1 MLSVSIHS
9 TSTSNN
15 HMKKRTRVGL
25 FAVVALISMAIAAC
39 AEMGGT
45 TSKGSVRKEELLV
58 QTGFKVKAVTTQKQK
73 EHLAALAPNK
83 VSPVTYNGKLY
94 YAYPDAAHNRIYV
107 GRQPQYNAYRQLLGE
122 RIAELGPNLGISEET
137 AGPHRIVI
145 TQFDGWGP
153 LGE

>member
-1 MLSVSIHS
+1 
-9 TSTSNN
+9 
-15 HMKKRTRVGL
+15 MKNTTTVGA
-25 FAVVALISMAIAAC
+25 FAVVVLISTMIVAC

-45 TSKGSVRKEELLV
+45 SNKVSVRKEELLV
-58 QTGFKVKAVTTQKQK
+58 QAGFKVKAVTTERQKQ
-73 EHLAALAPNK
+73 HLAALAPNK
-83 VSPVTYNGKLY
+83 VSAVTYTGKLY